1 MEYYVFQTIED
12 ANACISA
19 INDSG
24 WFPIVGNKN
33 GRPAPESQQTTCW
46 VKNAQEMNSGEW
58 AVPRIPE
65 SRLDFMGI
73 PQETRD
79 AFLATY
85 GQDIRELSSEDFPSE
100 EET

>member
-33 GRPAPESQQTTCW
+33 GRPAPESQQTTCC
-46 VKNAQEMNSGEW
+46 GEW